1 MLFRSG
7 QSVVTDK
14 GYIAVEDLG
23 TFTSSL
29 AEGKVVVGGSSSVSP
44 VMEKMSEIYM
54 SLNPNAT
61 IEIQTTDSTTGVQ
74 STIEGTYD
82 IGMASREL
90 KDSELEQGVEGLVI
104 AQDAIAVIVNN
115 ENAINGLSSE
125 QVKGI
130 YVGEYGVWSEIQ
142 E

>member
-1 MLFRSG
+1 M
-7 QSVVTDK
+7 
-14 GYIAVEDLG
+14 
-23 TFTSSL
+23 
-29 AEGKVVVGGSSSVSP
+29 
-44 VMEKMSEIYM
+44 
-54 SLNPNAT
+54 
-61 IEIQTTDSTTGVQ
+61 
-74 STIEGTYD
+74 
-82 IGMASREL
+82 
-90 KDSELEQGVEGLVI
+90 EGLVI